1 MEKGNLLTGTVLVAV
16 AFLAFAGSAF
26 AGETPPPT
34 VSVPFPGTLVLL
46 SSGVAGLA
54 WWLGRKR

>member
-1 MEKGNLLTGTVLVAV
+1 MQRKNLLTGAVLVAV
-16 AFLAFAGSAF
+16 ALLAFADPAF
-26 AGETPPPT
+26 AGAPPPT

-46 SSGVAGLA
+46 SSGAVALA

>member
-1 MEKGNLLTGTVLVAV
+1 MGKKSLLSGAVLLTAAFV
-16 AFLAFAGSAF
+16 AFADPAFAGA
-26 AGETPPPT
+26 PPPT

-46 SSGVAGLA
+46 SSGAVALA